1 MTKTT
6 TAAPFPHDDS
16 SQERLM
22 KGMIRSDTN
31 VANEIAR
38 QRRQTQK
45 ALKKLKLLF
54 INQSLT

>member
-38 QRRQTQK
+38 QRRQNSK
-45 ALKKLKLLF
+45 GF
-54 INQSLT
+54 E

>member
-6 TAAPFPHDDS
+6 TAAPFPHEDS
-16 SQERLM
+16 AQERLM

-38 QRRQTQK
+38 QGGNTH
-45 ALKKLKLLF
+45 
-54 INQSLT
+54 